1 MRDSF
6 EPTMDRAVKEV
17 LYTREEIA
25 RKVQELGERITKDTN
40 EVEDL
45 LVVGILK
52 GAVPFLADLVR
63 AMPRPVQLDFMAV
76 SSYGNATS
84 SSGEVRILKDL
95 DRSVEGRDVLIVED
109 IIDTGITLSYLV
121 ELFMRRGARSVK
133 IATLLSKPSRRERP
147 VDVNYIGFEIEDL
160 FVVGYG
166 LDYAGD
172 YRNLPYIGTL
182 REEVYSTSKE

>member
-25 RKVQELGERITKDTN
+25 AKVQELGERITCDTTG
-40 EVEDL
+40 VEDL

-63 AMPRPVQLDFMAV
+63 AMKRPVQLDFMAV

-95 DRSVEGRDVLIVED
+95 DRSVEGRDILIIED

-133 IATLLSKPSRRERP
+133 IATLLSKPTRRERP

-172 YRNLPYIGTL
+172 YRNLPYIGAL
-182 REEVYSTSKE
+182 RKEVYSTTKK